1 MIGGPAAAQGKK
13 KEPGAKL
20 QLRNPDEMLRA
31 PSKLLGRFAGV
42 LPVTLFR
49 IAGGVSV
56 RLRLEAA
63 AKAAGRSS
71 FDISAHEGGAVV
83 LPRAPPGAGAEELF
97 LGPNGM
103 SMRPKGTA
111 LAMIVAPFRAARTFV
126 FEVPA
131 GARIPPELCVLHEHS
146 DHFSVQPAAR
156 MSPAALNAAL
166 TAFLAQPGV
175 VRMESKE
182 AFYARHADMHPNVV
196 GFSSNA

>member
-1 MIGGPAAAQGKK
+1 MRAQ
-13 KEPGAKL
+13 
-20 QLRNPDEMLRA
+20 
-31 PSKLLGRFAGV
+31 KLLGRFAGGTV
-42 LPVTLFR
+42 LPVSLFR
-49 IAGGVSV
+49 IQGGASV

-63 AKAAGRSS
+63 QRAAGRSS
-71 FDISAHEGGAVV
+71 FDISAHEDGKVV
-83 LPRAPPGAGAEELF
+83 LPRAPPGAGGAEELF

-111 LAMIVAPFRAARTFV
+111 LAMIVAPFRAARTFI

-146 DHFSVQPAAR
+146 DHYAVQPAVR

-182 AFYARHADMHPNVV
+182 AFYERHPDMHPNVV
-196 GFSSNA
+196 GFSNNA

>member
-1 MIGGPAAAQGKK
+1 MKAQ
-13 KEPGAKL
+13 
-20 QLRNPDEMLRA
+20 
-31 PSKLLGRFAGV
+31 KLLGRFAGV

-49 IAGGVSV
+49 VQGGASV

-63 AKAAGRSS
+63 QRAAGRSS
-71 FDISAHEGGAVV
+71 FDISTHEGGAVV
-83 LPRAPPGAGAEELF
+83 LPRAPASAGAEEELF

-111 LAMIVAPFRAARTFV
+111 LAMIVAPFRAARTLI

-146 DHFSVQPAAR
+146 DHYSVQPAAR

-175 VRMESKE
+175 VRVESKE
-182 AFYARHADMHPNVV
+182 AFYSRHADMHPDVV
-196 GFSSNA
+196 GFSRNG